1 MIVSLRV
8 QQLGGA
14 VGRLEDRRVGV
25 GLLLGSVN
33 RLAGLEPVL
42 AHLVNMVVVEG
53 AEWISVVHVASIV
66 GILDKAG

>member
-14 VGRLEDRRVGV
+14 VGRLEHRRVGV

-66 GILDKAG
+66 GILGI